1 LKVLV
6 TGSSASL
13 AHAVLPRLC
22 AEPAITEVTGIDLRA
37 PHFIHPKFRALQ
49 TDFRDSRID
58 GLLAGHDALVHMAYV
73 VLRGHLRVEI
83 MHDINVSASLKL
95 LQAARAAGLKRII
108 HLSSAAV
115 YGSGCDLDEQAA
127 QAPLPG
133 FLYGMHKAELER
145 QIGNLVPECV
155 RLRPH
160 VILGPHAQP
169 VLRQILDLPLYLRLD
184 DPQPEL
190 QCVHEDDV
198 AAAVVASLLKNVSGP
213 YNLAAGDCWT
223 LRAVMRSRHGRCLP
237 LPPGIARAG
246 LALVHGISSWG
257 GETGWLDGLRHTLT
271 LDCRRAEQEL
281 GWKPAHSGTQALAA
295 TGGRNKSGKNAT
307 AA

>member
-1 LKVLV
+1 MKVLV

-13 AHAVLPRLC
+13 AHSLLPRLC

-37 PHFIHPKFRALQ
+37 PHFIHPKFRSLQ
-49 TDFRDSRID
+49 TDFRDSRVD
-58 GLLAGHDALVHMAYV
+58 RLLAGHDALVHMAYV

-83 MHDINVSASLKL
+83 MHDINVGASLRL
-95 LQAARAAGLKRII
+95 LQAAQAAGLKRII

-115 YGSGCDLDEQAA
+115 YGSGRDLDESAA
-127 QAPLPG
+127 LSPLRG
-133 FLYGMHKAELER
+133 FLYGMHKAELEQ
-145 QIGNLVPECV
+145 QIETSVPECL

-169 VLRQILDLPLYLRLD
+169 VLRQILDLPAYLRLD

-198 AAAVVASLLKNVSGP
+198 AEAIICGLRCRTSGP
-213 YNLAAGDCWT
+213 CNLAAGDSWT
-223 LRAVMRSRHGRCLP
+223 LREVMRQRHAHCLP
-237 LPPGIARAG
+237 LPAGIARAG
-246 LALVHGISSWG
+246 LALAHGLSGWG
-257 GETGWLDGLRHTLT
+257 GEPGWLEGLRHTLT
-271 LDCRRAEQEL
+271 LDCRRAEREL
-281 GWKPAHSGTQALAA
+281 GWRPWHSAAQALAA
-295 TGGRNKSGKNAT
+295 TGGKKTT